1 MVVKLALQPP
11 PTQASLLPR
20 GMLVAWHKL
29 TRNEET
35 WEEVGEGTVQGQRA
49 EQQFVLV
56 RGDFHSVFQ
65 FILD

>member
-1 MVVKLALQPP
+1 
-11 PTQASLLPR
+11 
-20 GMLVAWHKL
+20 MLVAWHKL

-65 FILD
+65 FILDWSSKS